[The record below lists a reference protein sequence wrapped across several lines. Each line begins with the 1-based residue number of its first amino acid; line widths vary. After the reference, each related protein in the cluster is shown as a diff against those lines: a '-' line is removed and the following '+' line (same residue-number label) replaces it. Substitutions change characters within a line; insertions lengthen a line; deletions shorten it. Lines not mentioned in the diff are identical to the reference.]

1 MKGGFLR
8 SGYLFH
14 LIGLGYSECTKQPCL
29 VCRDERE
36 QVRPS
41 LALKSESWRLLTQP
55 KPYSETSEWQAAER
69 GVAGS
74 GKE

>member
-1 MKGGFLR
+1 MYQATLLGF
-8 SGYLFH
+8 
-14 LIGLGYSECTKQPCL
+14 
-29 VCRDERE
+29 CRDERE
-36 QVRPS
+36 EISPS

-69 GVAGS
+69 GVAGL